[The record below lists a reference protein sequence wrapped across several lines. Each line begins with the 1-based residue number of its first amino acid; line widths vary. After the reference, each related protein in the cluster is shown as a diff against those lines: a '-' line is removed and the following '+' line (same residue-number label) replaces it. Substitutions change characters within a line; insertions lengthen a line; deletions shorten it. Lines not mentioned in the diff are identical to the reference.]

1 MRYPPKKWKSVAILM
16 RDSAYSVLEVLTRG
30 PRGWTEL
37 RDYAE
42 LTDGGLQKVL
52 KELIKS
58 NVVVEVLIKKESGF
72 KDKKYALNET
82 ARKEKIFEKAK
93 ELKESLERVGQAGG

>member
-1 MRYPPKKWKSVAILM
+1 MRYAPKEWKGVAILM
-16 RDSAYSVLEVLTRG
+16 RDSSYRVMEALQSNKSSWSEI
-30 PRGWTEL
+30 

-58 NVVVEVLIKKESGF
+58 NIIEEKLEATATGMKAKRYYLSKK
-72 KDKKYALNET
+72 AT
-82 ARKEKIFEKAK
+82 KEKIYEKAK
-93 ELKESLERVGQAGG
+93 QLKESLEKVSK